1 MFFWHI
7 LEVVFPLVA
16 VVSVGVWAGRRH
28 QPEMDVANRLNMD
41 YFVPALVFGVLVGG
55 DFRIAQFA
63 RLGLG
68 TFLLIAGIGVV
79 ALIAA
84 RVLRVLPKTI
94 VPPMMFN
101 NCGNLGLPLALLAFG
116 KEGMPAAVVMFL
128 ISNLLHFSFG
138 AWLLDHK
145 ARLRDLWKVPV
156 LVATVLGLGLNL
168 AGIQLW
174 APLMT
179 AIRMLG
185 DISVPLMMFA
195 LGVRLADMT
204 LAESRLGLSIA
215 VLRPVSGMA
224 VAYAVGWCLSLTAN
238 QNAQL
243 ILFGALPPAVLNYI
257 FAERYSQEPEK
268 VASIVLIGNVAALL
282 FVPLALIF
290 VLH

>member
-1 MFFWHI
+1 M
-7 LEVVFPLVA
+7 
-16 VVSVGVWAGRRH
+16 VG
-28 QPEMDVANRLNMD
+28 
-41 YFVPALVFGVLVGG
+41 
-55 DFRIAQFA
+55 
-63 RLGLG
+63 
-68 TFLLIAGIGVV
+68 
-79 ALIAA
+79 LIAA
-84 RVLRVLPKTI
+84 RVSGVLPKTI

-116 KEGMPAAVVMFL
+116 KEAMPAAVVMFL
-128 ISNLLHFSFG
+128 ISNMLQFSFG
-138 AWLLDHK
+138 AWLLDHN
-145 ARLRDLWKVPV
+145 ARLRYLWKVPV
-156 LVATVLGLGLNL
+156 LLATILGLGLNL
-168 AGIQLW
+168 IGMHLW

-204 LAESRLGLSIA
+204 LAEGRVGLAVA

-224 VAYAVGWCLSLTAN
+224 LAYLVGWSLNLTAD

-268 VASIVLIGNVAALL
+268 VASMVLIGNVAALV
-282 FVPLALIF
+282 FIPLALLI
-290 VLH
+290 VLHK